1 MSTVSDLRVII
12 GNAISVIAC
21 IILAISGY
29 VKDKNKTLT
38 LQAVQ
43 FSLSAAVCVI
53 LGAVSGAVINIL
65 CIPRNILAQ
74 KNKLGLASKVIISTL
89 TALFSLVF
97 NTKGW
102 IGIIPIVP
110 TILYTF
116 LLDKLD
122 EEDFKKLVIFLMT
135 FWTVHDFL
143 IQSYV
148 STVFNVINIITSAVA
163 IYRIRKDK
171 RSQTAAG

>member
-1 MSTVSDLRVII
+1 MENVSDLRVLI
-12 GNAISVIAC
+12 GNGISVIAC

-43 FSLSAAVCVI
+43 FSLSALVCIV
-53 LGAVSGAVINIL
+53 LRAVSGAVINL
-65 CIPRNILAQ
+65 LSIPRNILAQ
-74 KNKLGLASKVIISTL
+74 KDKLTLPAKIVISAL
-89 TALFSLVF
+89 TAVFSVAF

-102 IGIIPIVP
+102 IGLIPIVP
-110 TILYTF
+110 TIIYTF
-116 LLDKLD
+116 LLDKLN
-122 EEDFKKLVIFLMT
+122 EENFKKLVIFLMA

-148 STVFNVINIITSAVA
+148 STVFNVINMITSAIA
-163 IYRIRKDK
+163 IYRIRRD
-171 RSQTAAG
+171 RQRAQTS